1 LNSSASLL
9 GAIVLI
15 CLGSVFAALDAAIS
29 TVSMA
34 RVHELVRDE
43 RPGAVRLAKVM
54 ADRPRYINLVVLLR
68 IVCEISATVLL
79 AQFFYRAVSREWGL
93 FIAAVVMVVI
103 SFVVIA
109 GAWSRHHDMFRY
121 VVDIDTRLRQLNM
134 AWLLTVVLIPFA
146 TRLLTSRGHQTLGV
160 HALRLGFYAL
170 LQVVASALLL
180 LMLRHLTGH
189 EQAPETPDPEV
200 TSLTRQ
206 SYGWLLGFGL
216 SIPLFFAWSYAW
228 VLWIVGPLAFSI
240 WSRWRQAPAGEDK
253 DDAG

>member
-1 LNSSASLL
+1 MATGTAEFATRAVERLSLFSD
-9 GAIVLI
+9 AV
-15 CLGSVFAALDAAIS
+15 AAIAITLLAIDLPVPS
-29 TVSMA
+29 GPTVAAFWSS
-34 RVHELVRDE
+34 
-43 RPGAVRLAKVM
+43 VRLNNSH
-54 ADRPRYINLVVLLR
+54 Y
-68 IVCEISATVLL
+68 
-79 AQFFYRAVSREWGL
+79 
-93 FIAAVVMVVI
+93 AAFLI

-189 EQAPETPDPEV
+189 QQAPETPDPEV

-240 WSRWRQAPAGEDK
+240 WSRWRQPPAGEDK